1 MTTVVIMKRLFFIS
15 LFFTSINSFATK
27 YYVSLAGSNV
37 NTGTSSR
44 TSWKTIGK
52 VNGTTFKK
60 GDSILFN
67 RGDKWR
73 EQLITP
79 GDNIYLGA
87 YGTGARPVI
96 TGFTTLTNWIN
107 DGKGIWHNNV
117 PEANADLIV
126 VTINGNLQRIGRYP
140 NTNTSN
146 AGYLTNTSVNTNT
159 PGITG
164 PAISNTTNWT
174 GAEIVM
180 RKNHWII
187 DRCKVISHIDG
198 TVIYANPKGSSYA
211 PKIKY
216 GYFFQND
223 IRTLDQFGE
232 WFLNPSTKSLFVY
245 FGKSNPSSFSIKI
258 SVIDT
263 LVDVGAHNNI
273 SFENI
278 SFEGAN
284 KLAVSSRFGARVV
297 VKNCFFN
304 NNYSAISMRRI
315 TSFKII
321 NTTIT
326 NTLNN
331 GISISDNASAYQN
344 IQHNTF
350 KNTALFAGMSG
361 SGDGN
366 GSAIAQN
373 GQHATIEYNTI
384 VASGYNPL
392 VFVGNYDTVR
402 YNYITNYNITKDDGG
417 GIYTVSRNVTA
428 TGSDISYNI
437 INNGIGAK
445 EGTPNYTKPGSTY
458 DTHGIYLDEESN
470 HVTVHDNSI
479 SNCKDGAGI
488 FINLGKDNVIRN
500 NNIYNVRVGLTI
512 TRMPDRNLIRNIIFT
527 SNVVYPEVSNFL
539 YWNGSLNTPSGVSIE
554 TDIMAMFKSIDSN
567 YYRNDIAAPF
577 NWIYHL
583 TNGGKFVAPAAINFS
598 GWQKYVG
605 RDAHSFVLPVA
616 ATLYKINA
624 TAKAVVYD
632 LGGYNYTDATGVR
645 YANRL
650 TLRPFT
656 AKVLFK
662 ETK

>member
-15 LFFTSINSFATK
+15 LFFISINSFATK

-52 VNGTTFKK
+52 VNSTIFKK

-107 DGKGIWHNNV
+107 DGKGVWHANV
-117 PEANADLIV
+117 PEATTDLIV
-126 VTINGNLQRIGRYP
+126 VTINGNLQRMGRYP
-140 NTNTSN
+140 NANILN
-146 AGYLTNTSVNTNT
+146 AGYLTNTGVNTNT
-159 PGITG
+159 PGVTG
-164 PAISNTTNWT
+164 PALSTTTNWT

-187 DRCKVISHIDG
+187 DRCKVISHNDG

-211 PKIKY
+211 PELGY

-232 WFLNPSTKSLFVY
+232 WYLDKSSKILFVY
-245 FGKSNPSSFSIKI
+245 FGAHNPSSYTIKS

-263 LVDVGAHNNI
+263 LINVGAHKNNTI
-273 SFENI
+273 DNI
-278 SFEGAN
+278 AFEGAN
-284 KLAVSSRFGARVV
+284 NLAISSRYGVNISV
-297 VKNCFFN
+297 EYCSFN
-304 NNYSAISMRRI
+304 NNYSAISLVGI
-315 TSFKII
+315 T
-321 NTTIT
+321 NLTTTNNVIT

-331 GISISDNASAYQN
+331 GIITSDKEGTYQI
-344 IQHNTF
+344 IQYNSF
-350 KNTALFAGMSG
+350 KNTSLFTGMSG

-366 GSAIAQN
+366 ANVIAQN
-373 GQHATIEYNTI
+373 GYGAHIEYNI
-384 VASGYNPL
+384 IDSSGYIPI

-402 YNYITNYNITKDDGG
+402 YNYITNYNLTKDDGG
-417 GIYTVSRNVTA
+417 GIYTVSRNITA
-428 TGSDISYNI
+428 TGSDIGYNI

-470 HVTVHDNSI
+470 HVIVHDNSI

-488 FINLGKDNVIRN
+488 VINLGKDNVLTN

-539 YWNGSLNTPSGVSIE
+539 YWNGSLNTPSGISIKA
-554 TDIMAMFKSIDSN
+554 DIMAMFKSIDSN
-567 YYRNDIAAPF
+567 YYRSDIAAPF

-583 TNGGKFVAPAAINFS
+583 SNGGKFFAPAAINFS
-598 GWQKYVG
+598 GWQRYVG
-605 RDAHSFVLPVA
+605 RDIHSFVLPVA
-616 ATLYKINA
+616 ATLYKINP